1 MSFERRKVR
10 VGTVVSDKM
19 DKTVVVT
26 VEWRQPYALYKKSV
40 RRRTKFVAH
49 DNENQYKV
57 GDLVRI
63 MEGRPISKT
72 KRWRVIELLQRE
84 EIAEVQPDEL
94 AIEGLTNQEAI
105 SIAEAEPAIAEPE
118 TASAE
123 EEATEEIVAEVET
136 TEEEPEAA
144 DEEQPASGE
153 SNGESNEDE
162 GEKETDER

>member
-1 MSFERRKVR
+1 MSFERRKIR
-10 VGTVVSDKM
+10 IGTVVSDKM

-72 KRWRVIELLQRE
+72 KRWRVVELLNRE
-84 EIAEVQPDEL
+84 EIAELQPDEIVIEEL
-94 AIEGLTNQEAI
+94 AEQETAPV
-105 SIAEAEPAIAEPE
+105 AEAEPEAAIAD
-118 TASAE
+118 

-144 DEEQPASGE
+144 DEEQPTSGE
-153 SNGESNEDE
+153 SDEDE
-162 GEKETDER
+162 GEKETN

>member
-10 VGTVVSDKM
+10 IGKVVSDKM

-40 RRRTKFVAH
+40 RRRTRFTAH
-49 DNENQYKV
+49 DSENQYKV

-63 MEGRPISKT
+63 MEGRPLSKT
-72 KRWRVIELLQRE
+72 KRWRVVELLQRE
-84 EIAEVQPDEL
+84 EIAEIQPDEL
-94 AIEGLTNQEAI
+94 VVEELVELETALV
-105 SIAEAEPAIAEPE
+105 AEAEPEIAI
-118 TASAE
+118 AE
-123 EEATEEIVAEVET
+123 EEAAEAIVAEVET

-144 DEEQPASGE
+144 DEEQPAPVE
-153 SNGESNEDE
+153 SHEDE

>member
-40 RRRTKFVAH
+40 RRRTKFTAH
-49 DNENQYKV
+49 DSENQYKV

-63 MEGRPISKT
+63 MEGRPLSKT
-72 KRWRVIELLQRE
+72 KRWRVVELLQRE

-94 AIEGLTNQEAI
+94 VVEEL
-105 SIAEAEPAIAEPE
+105 AELETALVAEAEPE
-118 TASAE
+118 TAVAE
-123 EEATEEIVAEVET
+123 EEAAEEIVAEVET
-136 TEEEPEAA
+136 TEEEPEAT
-144 DEEQPASGE
+144 DEEQPTS
-153 SNGESNEDE
+153 GESNEDE

>member
-40 RRRTKFVAH
+40 RRRTKFTAH
-49 DNENQYKV
+49 DSENQYKV

-63 MEGRPISKT
+63 MEGRPLSKT
-72 KRWRVIELLQRE
+72 KRWRVVELLQRE
-84 EIAEVQPDEL
+84 EIAEVQPDEIVFEEL
-94 AIEGLTNQEAI
+94 VEQEPAPV
-105 SIAEAEPAIAEPE
+105 AEAEPAIADVEPE
-118 TASAE
+118 TAIAE
-123 EEATEEIVAEVET
+123 EEAAEEIVAEVET
-136 TEEEPEAA
+136 TEEEPEAT
-144 DEEQPASGE
+144 DEEQPTS
-153 SNGESNEDE
+153 GESNEDE

>member
-40 RRRTKFVAH
+40 RRRTKFTAH
-49 DNENQYKV
+49 DSENQYKV

-63 MEGRPISKT
+63 MEGRPLSKT
-72 KRWRVIELLQRE
+72 KRWRVVELLQRE

-94 AIEGLTNQEAI
+94 VVEELAGLETALVTE
-105 SIAEAEPAIAEPE
+105 AEPE
-118 TASAE
+118 TA
-123 EEATEEIVAEVET
+123 V
-136 TEEEPEAA
+136 

-153 SNGESNEDE
+153 SNEDETTEEEPEATDEEQPASGESNEDE

>member
-1 MSFERRKVR
+1 MSFERRKIR
-10 VGTVVSDKM
+10 IGTVVSDKM

-72 KRWRVIELLQRE
+72 KRWRVVELLNRE
-84 EIAEVQPDEL
+84 EIAELQPDEIIIEEL
-94 AIEGLTNQEAI
+94 AEQETAPV
-105 SIAEAEPAIAEPE
+105 AEAEPEAAV
-118 TASAE
+118 AD

-144 DEEQPASGE
+144 DEEQPTSGE
-153 SNGESNEDE
+153 SDKDE
-162 GEKETDER
+162 GEKETN